1 MCCYKWQFI
10 KRLSYFQFG
19 ELIDAMQNLL
29 LLVWGKRIMPDA
41 AALLTSC
48 RAVTV
53 RRWAGLTTLQLLI
66 FPDLPGWQSTA

>member
-53 RRWAGLTTLQLLI
+53 RR
-66 FPDLPGWQSTA
+66 